1 MIYWRIE
8 NNIGYIKLESSNK
21 NALGVEDLS
30 MLITLLD
37 NDVPL
42 CRGVII
48 TGSGY
53 SFCSGLDLSND
64 LVILIQLLDKVLYLL
79 HNLPIPVV
87 CVLNGHAIGAGFL
100 IMCCAD
106 YIVSVKNDR
115 AKFGL
120 PEVSLGISITQ
131 IMNVVLTNKL
141 HNSFISNLLLSSKLI
156 NFEEFR
162 ELGVIN
168 NIYETYELMMAD
180 ISSYLNRDEVSL
192 RAYKDNKQLLRQQLI
207 IKMTNL

>member
-1 MIYWRIE
+1 MIYWRVE
-8 NNIGYIKLESSNK
+8 NNIGYIKFETSNK
-21 NALGVEDLS
+21 NTLGVEDLS
-30 MLITLLD
+30 RILTILD

-53 SFCSGLDLSND
+53 SFCAGLDLSND
-64 LVILIQLLDKVLYLL
+64 LVILMQLLDKVLYSL

-87 CVLNGHAIGAGFL
+87 CALNGHAIGAGFL
-100 IMCCAD
+100 IMCCSD

-141 HNSFISNLLLSSKLI
+141 HNSIISNLLLSSKLI
-156 NFEEFR
+156 NFDEFR

-168 NIYETYELMMAD
+168 KICETYEFMQDD
-180 ISSYLNRDEVSL
+180 IFSFLDRDDVSL
-192 RAYKDNKQLLRQQLI
+192 RAYKENKQLLRQHLI
-207 IKMTNL
+207 IQMTNL